1 MKIFLLAM
9 GSLLVLLVVGLAIY
23 LLTARKYQSS
33 ASVAKS
39 YDECTQDGILEFYWG
54 EHIHLGH
61 YGSPP
66 RRKGFLQSKHDFV
79 HEMVRWGGL
88 EKLPP
93 EPRCWMWA
101 AALAAAV
108 ASWRGTMALM

>member
-54 EHIHLGH
+54 NTFI
-61 YGSPP
+61 S
-66 RRKGFLQSKHDFV
+66 
-79 HEMVRWGGL
+79 
-88 EKLPP
+88 
-93 EPRCWMWA
+93 
-101 AALAAAV
+101 
-108 ASWRGTMALM
+108 GTMVLLPAARVFSSLSTTLSMKWCAGEG